1 MKVFEATKTGS
12 IKAGNTIWKL
22 TKIVVPVYF
31 FVKVLEYTKI
41 LPYIANFFSPF
52 MKFFGLPGEA
62 AIVIL
67 TGNILN
73 LYGGIAAMQVF
84 SFTTREIT
92 IIAVMLLFSHSLP
105 VETTIIKSLKIPRTI
120 QIFIRTGTMII
131 FGIILN
137 LVW

>member
-12 IKAGNTIWKL
+12 IKASNTIWKL

-41 LPYIANFFSPF
+41 LPYIANFFGPF

-92 IIAVMLLFSHSLP
+92 IIAVMLLFSACQ
-105 VETTIIKSLKIPRTI
+105 LK
-120 QIFIRTGTMII
+120 QQ
-131 FGIILN
+131 L
-137 LVW
+137 

>member
-1 MKVFEATKTGS
+1 M
-12 IKAGNTIWKL
+12 
-22 TKIVVPVYF
+22 
-31 FVKVLEYTKI
+31 KVLEYTKI

-120 QIFIRTGTMII
+120 QILIRTGTMII